1 MKAPKKKS
9 SLKKIIKFIGWV
21 FLVQFILINMSA
33 ALHAWKLTHFYDD
46 PSLREQRPSSKNI
59 FTKTWKLFAGFR
71 YPKSLNTSAPSF
83 SYQTVV
89 LKTKDDLTIEAWYA
103 AADSAK
109 GTVLIFHGINGNKSM
124 LLAEANQFL
133 NFGYNIMS
141 VDLRGHGNS
150 GGHTSTLGVME
161 TEEVK
166 LAYDYVIAKG
176 EKNIFI
182 YGISMG
188 AVIVI
193 KAVKDYEL
201 KPKGII
207 IESPFASLQHHL
219 KARSRNLGFPEQPF
233 AFLVTGW
240 IGLERGFNGYN
251 HKTTDYAKS
260 ITCPVL
266 LQWGEK
272 DSYVKKVET
281 EAIFKNITSAD
292 KKLNVYENAGH
303 ESLLRNEPAYWKKE
317 VNIFLSNN
325 NK

>member
-1 MKAPKKKS
+1 MIPPKKKS
-9 SLKKIIKFIGWV
+9 KLKKTIRLIGWIL
-21 FLVQFILINMSA
+21 LVQFCLINISA

-46 PSLREQRPSSKNI
+46 PSIREQKPSSKNI

-71 YPKSLNTSAPSF
+71 YPKSLNTHTPSF
-83 SYQTVV
+83 AYQTAV
-89 LKTKDDLTIEAWYA
+89 LKTKDNLNIEAWYT

-109 GTVLIFHGINGNKSM
+109 GTVILFHGINGNKSM
-124 LLAEANQFL
+124 LIPEAVQFL
-133 NFGYNIMS
+133 NFGYNIVL

-150 GGHTSTLGVME
+150 EGSISTLGVKE

-166 LAYDYVIAKG
+166 LAYDYVISKG

-207 IESPFASLQHHL
+207 IECPFASLQYHL

-233 AFLVTGW
+233 GFLVTGW
-240 IGLERGFNGYN
+240 VGLERGYNGYKHN
-251 HKTTDYAKS
+251 TVNYAKS

-266 LQWGEK
+266 MQWGEK
-272 DSYVKKVET
+272 DSYVMKEET
-281 EAIFKNITSAD
+281 DAIFKNIASAD
-292 KKLNVYENAGH
+292 KKLNIYENAGH
-303 ESLLRNEPAYWKKE
+303 ESLSASDPAFWQKE
-317 VNIFLSNN
+317 VQLFL
-325 NK
+325 NKK